1 MLDKTKKV
9 EFLKLMEENL
19 EKKIYNFELEIRLLE
34 RKKILESSSNLITLE
49 NLIISLKNNQKS
61 EEEKLELVQEEI
73 KKFS

>member
-34 RKKILESSSNLITLE
+34 RKKILSRDSYLITLE

>member
-19 EKKIYNFELEIRLLE
+19 EKKIYNFELETRLLE
-34 RKKILESSSNLITLE
+34 REKILKSNSNLITLE
-49 NLIISLKNNQKS
+49 NLITSLKNNQKS
-61 EEEKLELVQEEI
+61 EEKKLELVQEEI